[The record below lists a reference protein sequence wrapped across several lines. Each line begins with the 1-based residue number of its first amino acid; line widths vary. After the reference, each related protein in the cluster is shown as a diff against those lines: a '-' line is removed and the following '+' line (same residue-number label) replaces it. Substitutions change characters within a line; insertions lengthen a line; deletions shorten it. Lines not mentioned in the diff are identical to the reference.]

1 MEFQSFNAE
10 LGTANLLFK
19 RLFSGI
25 RIGRTNDKGE
35 EKQILVSCIF
45 GQRSRILKNLENPEK
60 RGEMKVPMIVINR
73 TGYSRNG
80 DRLNNLNNEVK
91 YEISGSDRRYQLMAP
106 VPIDITYDVSIIAK
120 YPSDIDKIASNFMIF
135 FNSDIYVSCQHPKYE
150 GIKMNN
156 QVIMSDSISEE
167 HPDEM
172 DGTQD
177 DLITST
183 FNFTFKTFLFG
194 GTRQAKLVPQKILSS
209 FTSSFISTDV
219 VQIDA
224 DKIDQFQKD
233 HPNQCVSAVLTNW
246 VTADITSYVDNPNT
260 SANVY
265 DDIPIVNKID
275 FGFYVVPSKHS
286 NNMESYMQS
295 VDNGDFGSHIH
306 NDLCGYISS
315 ESYISSDPIIISDP
329 YLPDAIAAGE
339 PLSTCQ
345 TCAFVQPLQTSGD
358 YYDIVDWECTLAPY
372 VDKLYWRID
381 AGSQYE
387 FPNNVNWERN

>member
-1 MEFQSFNAE
+1 MEFQSFNSE
-10 LGTANLLFK
+10 LGTSNLLFK
-19 RLFSGI
+19 RLFSNI
-25 RIGRTNDKGE
+25 RIGRTNKNGE
-35 EKQILVSCIF
+35 ETQITVPCVF

-60 RGEMKVPMIVINR
+60 RGNMKVPMIVINR

-91 YEISGSDRRYQLMAP
+91 YEISSIDRRYQLMAP
-106 VPIDITYDVSIIAK
+106 VPVDITYDVSIIAK
-120 YPSDIDKIASNFMIF
+120 YPSDIDKIASNFMVF

-156 QVIMSDSISEE
+156 QVIMSDSVSEE
-167 HPDEM
+167 HSDEI

-209 FTSSFISTDV
+209 YTSSFISADI

-233 HPNQCVSAVLTNW
+233 HPNQCVSAILTNW
-246 VTADITSYVDNPNT
+246 VTADITSYVDNPNA
-260 SANVY
+260 SVDIY
-265 DDIPIVNKID
+265 DDIPIINKID
-275 FGFYVVPSKHS
+275 FGFYVVPQKY
-286 NNMESYMQS
+286 EIEPYIQS
-295 VDNGDFGSHIH
+295 VDNGAFGSHDH
-306 NDLCGYISS
+306 NSLCGYISS
-315 ESYISSDPIIISDP
+315 EAYINSSPTIVSDP
-329 YLPDAIAAGE
+329 YLPDAIIAGE

-345 TCAFVQPLQTSGD
+345 TSSFNKPLQTCGD
-358 YYDIVDWECTLAPY
+358 YYDNVDWECSLAPY
-372 VDKLYWRID
+372 VDKLYWKIE
-381 AGSQYE
+381 AGNKYE
-387 FPNNVNWERN
+387 FPNNVSWERG